1 MKRNINQQKYTQKI
15 DLQKKTL
22 KQLLKIYSL
31 CSKYRR
37 KYDCVQERHGQYK
50 KIHIKQMTNTL
61 DSINSRL
68 DTAGKKYINLED
80 TAIKNNQN
88 ETARGKK
95 VNTASMMHDTT
106 SSSLIYTHIIRVPEG
121 KEKGIKGKKMLNKGK
136 KFCKCDEKLS
146 ICEEE
151 M

>member
-1 MKRNINQQKYTQKI
+1 
-15 DLQKKTL
+15 
-22 KQLLKIYSL
+22 
-31 CSKYRR
+31 
-37 KYDCVQERHGQYK
+37 
-50 KIHIKQMTNTL
+50 MTNTL

-68 DTAGKKYINLED
+68 DTAGKKHINLED
-80 TAIKNNQN
+80 TAIKTNQN

-95 VNTASMMHDTT
+95 VNIASMMHDTT
-106 SSSLIYTHIIRVPEG
+106 SSSLIYIHIIRVPEG

-146 ICEEE
+146 ICEEK